1 MATNDYTFLMK
12 NFTLAV
18 ILGFTLFGAAPQA
31 QAADSITQ
39 LAVKIKK
46 AGIGCN
52 DAKVTKDKILY
63 SGKRLTCTVNGKKL
77 NIESY
82 TSKNFKKANKYVCD
96 MGITMPS
103 VANGNTW
110 MISYDSD
117 ETGQAIATALKAKIM
132 SFC

>member
-1 MATNDYTFLMK
+1 MKKLTFGIL
-12 NFTLAV
+12 
-18 ILGFTLFGAAPQA
+18 LGFTLLSTAPQA

-39 LAVKIKK
+39 LAAKIKK
-46 AGIGCN
+46 AGIGCT

-63 SGKRLTCTVNGKKL
+63 SGKRLTCTVNGEKL

-82 TSKNFKKANKYVCD
+82 TAKNFKAANKYVCD
-96 MGITMPS
+96 MGITIPTVS
-103 VANGNTW
+103 DGKTW
-110 MISYDSD
+110 MIAFEAD

>member
-1 MATNDYTFLMK
+1 MK
-12 NFTLAV
+12 KLTLAIV
-18 ILGFTLFGAAPQA
+18 LGFTLLSAAPQA

-39 LAVKIKK
+39 LAAKIKK

-63 SGKRLTCTVNGKKL
+63 SGKRVTCTVNGEKL

-82 TSKNFKKANKYVCD
+82 TAKNFKAANKYVCD
-96 MGITMPS
+96 MGITIPTVS
-103 VANGNTW
+103 DGKTW
-110 MISYDSD
+110 MISFDTD

-132 SFC
+132 TFC